1 MSLTKVR
8 PRTEP
13 VRQGKLRSY
22 GGGADHG
29 LRPASSPWLRTCPV
43 MIVVVSHEDVDF
55 LPPAAPL

>member
-1 MSLTKVR
+1 M
-8 PRTEP
+8 PEP

-29 LRPASSPWLRTCPV
+29 LRPASSPRLRTCPV